1 MSTEKL
7 ILKNLVH
14 NDSYARKVLPF
25 IKEEY
30 FHDVSEKHV
39 FKQIFKFIGD
49 YNALPSHEALEI
61 DLENS
66 SLQQNIFDAAKRCIL
81 ELKDPPKKVSEQ
93 WLIDETEKFCKDR
106 ALVNAIQESILIN
119 SGESKFSKEQLPDIL
134 RDALSVSFDTN
145 IGHDFLED
153 SNDRYEFYH
162 KKEDKIPF
170 DIELLN
176 RITRGGVSRKSLN
189 VIMGGVGVGK
199 TLVMTHMAAA
209 NLMAGKNVLYITME
223 MAEEKI
229 AQRIDANLLNTMIE
243 DLEQLPKDAYD
254 KKVEKIRKRT
264 VGKLI
269 IKEFPTA
276 SAHVGHFRHLLN
288 ELNLKKNF
296 VPDIIY
302 IDYLNICSSSRFKI
316 GSNINSYTYIKSIA
330 EELRGLAI
338 EKVVPIITAT
348 QFNREGYDNTDP
360 GLTNTSESFG
370 LPATADLMLGVVT
383 SDELQELNQYMFKQ
397 LKNRYADVSVCRK
410 FLVGVDRSRM
420 KLYDVE
426 NSAQEDL
433 HDGPVMDKSSFGER
447 QKEDDTMKWATKTR
461 GRKDFSNLKTN

>member
-410 FLVGVDRSRM
+410 FLIGVDRSRM

-461 GRKDFSNLKTN
+461 GRKNFSGLKV